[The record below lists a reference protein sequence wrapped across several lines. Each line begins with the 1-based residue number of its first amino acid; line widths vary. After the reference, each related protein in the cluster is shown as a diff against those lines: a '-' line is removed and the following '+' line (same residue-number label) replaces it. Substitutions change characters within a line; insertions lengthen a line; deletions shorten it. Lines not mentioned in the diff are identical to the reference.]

1 MASEGIYMSIPIPHE
16 PDNPDNKPLP
26 SPSTNPSK
34 PNLKDFD
41 HASNWITSP
50 TNPAI
55 EINTITGRMRTKD
68 FSRPENY
75 PKSI

>member
-1 MASEGIYMSIPIPHE
+1 MPIPIPHE

-26 SPSTNPSK
+26 SPPSPPAK
-34 PNLKDFD
+34 PTLKDFD
-41 HASNWITSP
+41 DESNWITSP

-68 FSRPENY
+68 FGNETNY